1 MRTRLLTT
9 VMNCAPGRYLD
20 NIYYYTNHIIHYIT
34 IIVIKQQVN
43 TACDTL
49 TPKSRAT
56 TTEDI
61 YTANWELGAVNRR
74 NYLTAVAVSGG
85 TVLAG
90 CTGSSD
96 DECRTETEELS
107 ETIYDEWETVGA
119 GQTWTVRAEIEEA
132 GHELDI
138 LAIRTDDGARPLLRV
153 EDPSGD
159 LVLETDVAERI
170 ERRITAE
177 MEGRYY
183 IYLDNTAAVTS
194 GQWDLDVTYF
204 YEAETEICE

>member
-1 MRTRLLTT
+1 M
-9 VMNCAPGRYLD
+9 P
-20 NIYYYTNHIIHYIT
+20 
-34 IIVIKQQVN
+34 
-43 TACDTL
+43 
-49 TPKSRAT
+49 

-74 NYLTAVAVSGG
+74 NYLTSVAVSGAA
-85 TVLAG
+85 VLAG

-96 DECRTETEELS
+96 SECRTETEEIS

-119 GQTWTVRAEIEEA
+119 GQTWSVRGEIEEA
-132 GHELDI
+132 GHELEI
-138 LAIRTDDGARPLLRV
+138 LAVRTDDGARPLLRV
-153 EDPSGD
+153 EDPNGD

-183 IYLDNTAAVTS
+183 IYLENTAAVTS

-204 YEAETEICE
+204 YEVETEICE